1 MFHLL
6 GILFI
11 VLLFFVIIGLSVL
24 GSVLRLLF
32 GWKRHG
38 KQTDRQQQPFTHQQR
53 DTRYNRRSASAD
65 GEAIIIPEEGKLHI
79 NRKKVFQKDEG
90 EYVDFEEVKPET
102 H

>member
-11 VLLFFVIIGLSVL
+11 VLLFFAIIGLGVL

-32 GWKRHG
+32 GRKQHG
-38 KQTDRQQQPFTHQQR
+38 KQANRQYRQPFTQQQR
-53 DTRYNRRSASAD
+53 TTRYSRRSPSAD
-65 GEAIIIPEEGKLHI
+65 GEPTIIPEEGELHI

-90 EYVDFEEVKPET
+90 EYVDFEEVK
-102 H
+102 